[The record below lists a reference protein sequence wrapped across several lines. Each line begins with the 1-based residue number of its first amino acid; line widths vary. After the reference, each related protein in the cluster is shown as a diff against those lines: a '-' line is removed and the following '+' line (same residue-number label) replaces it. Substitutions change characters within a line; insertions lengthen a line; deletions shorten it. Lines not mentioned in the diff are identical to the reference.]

1 MNSESMK
8 AYTARISQAN
18 KSELTVIVFDI
29 LIEETEEGLAL
40 LEQGRKEDA
49 VPLLKKGQMFLME
62 LVHSLN
68 LRVALAKQLFSL
80 YQYMNKVFLTAIRKK
95 EPGELPAVLGMVR
108 QLRESFAEVAKQDTS
123 PPLMENTQKLYA
135 GLTYGKGSLN
145 EVSLDVGDSKRGFM
159 V

>member
-29 LIEETEEGLAL
+29 LIEEAEEGLLL
-40 LEQGRKEDA
+40 LEQGKKEEA
-49 VPLLKKGQMFLME
+49 VPLLKKAQTFLME
-62 LVHSLN
+62 LMQSLN
-68 LRVALAKQLFSL
+68 LRYTLAQQLRNL

-95 EPGELPAVLGMVR
+95 EPGELPAILGMIK

-123 PPLMENTQKLYA
+123 PALMENTQKLYA

-145 EVSLDVGDSKRGFM
+145 EVSFDANASRRGFM
-159 V
+159 A

>member
-29 LIEETEEGLAL
+29 LIEETDEGLSL
-40 LEQGRKEDA
+40 LEQGKTGEA

-62 LVHSLN
+62 LVQSLD
-68 LRVALAKQLFSL
+68 LRAALAQQLYSL

-95 EPGELPAVLGMVR
+95 EPGELPAVLDMIR
-108 QLRESFAEVAKQDTS
+108 TLRESFAEVAKQDTS
-123 PPLMENTQKLYA
+123 PPLMMNTQKIYA
-135 GLTYGKGSLN
+135 GLTYGRDSLN
-145 EVSLDVGDSKRGFM
+145 EVSLDANESKRGFM